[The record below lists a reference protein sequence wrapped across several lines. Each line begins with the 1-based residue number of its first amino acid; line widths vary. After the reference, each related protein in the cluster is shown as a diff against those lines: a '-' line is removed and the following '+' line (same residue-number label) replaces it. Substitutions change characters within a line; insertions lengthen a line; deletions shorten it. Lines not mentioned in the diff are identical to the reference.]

1 MQQSIDGNRRAR
13 VWQALSMLIGAA
25 ALAGCAGGAW
35 LDSPSESDLPL
46 GHTQSYPTAVGQD
59 RGAAAHLDDSEADAP
74 REEKPHPLP
83 ATPLAAVPAHL
94 RQFQKAPQPIAIKTP
109 NAPAEPIAITMPPRA
124 ADAPSIP
131 PTSPVT
137 PAAAPANPVAP
148 VSNPAEPPVSV
159 PLAAGPNIVQPLSPP
174 AAAAASAAEAVPK
187 GDAGA
192 AVAASEDRQAIIER
206 ARGELTAALEAEIRE
221 RRAQNS
227 ADEELPRLEQ
237 QLRLLYVAA
246 NRLDDAVTSV
256 ESLDEPQREAFKNAM
271 FGVGVWMSPDEA
283 RRAPL
288 RSAKVLRS
296 LRDATTELAAAS
308 KLELRTLAFCERVE
322 QFGWFTEF
330 TRNEFR
336 PKQQVILYVEIENF
350 AAEKKGATYET
361 ELQGSYQIFD
371 EGGRIVAER
380 QLPLDRETCRNYRRD
395 YFLAYPMYLPD
406 TIEPGRYRLELTV
419 EDLKASG
426 EYQGRKFGEGMIEFA
441 IRQ

>member
-1 MQQSIDGNRRAR
+1 MQLLQGYGFARAR
-13 VWQALSMLIGAA
+13 RMLVPLLCCA
-25 ALAGCAGGAW
+25 ALVGCAGGAW
-35 LDSPSESDLPL
+35 RESPAEADLPL
-46 GHTQSYPTAVGQD
+46 DFAAHPYPTVVD
-59 RGAAAHLDDSEADAP
+59 PNAP
-74 REEKPHPLP
+74 PPPQAKAKQRAEERPQALP

-94 RQFQKAPQPIAIKTP
+94 RQRQTPPVPIAIKSQYSGD
-109 NAPAEPIAITMPPRA
+109 PIPISLPPRA
-124 ADAPSIP
+124 ANSPNTAPTPTTSTPAP
-131 PTSPVT
+131 PAALPASAAPAST
-137 PAAAPANPVAP
+137 PAAATPNSATVG
-148 VSNPAEPPVSV
+148 SG
-159 PLAAGPNIVQPLSPP
+159 LNIVRP
-174 AAAAASAAEAVPK
+174 AAAPVVSPATALSAEPIGNSAT
-187 GDAGA
+187 
-192 AVAASEDRQAIIER
+192 AVAAGEDRQAKIDR
-206 ARGELTAALEAEIRE
+206 ARDELIADLEAEIRE
-221 RRAQNS
+221 RRSRS
-227 ADEELPRLEQ
+227 ATDEALPRLEQ
-237 QLRLLYVAA
+237 QLRLLYLAA
-246 NRLDDAVTSV
+246 NRLDEAVTSV
-256 ESLDEPQREAFKNAM
+256 ESLDEPQRESFKHAM
-271 FGVGVWMSPDEA
+271 FGLGVWMSPDEA

-330 TRNEFR
+330 SRNEFR

-350 AAEKKGATYET
+350 AAEKKGASYET

-406 TIEPGRYRLELTV
+406 SIEPGRYRLELTV

-426 EYQGRKFGEGMIEFA
+426 DYQGRKFGEGMIEFT

>member
-1 MQQSIDGNRRAR
+1 MQQLPGQGLARAR
-13 VWQALSMLIGAA
+13 RILVPLWCCA

-35 LDSPSESDLPL
+35 LESPAEADLPL
-46 GHTQSYPTAVGQD
+46 DFASQPYPTVVDPNAPPPRQAKKPTDD
-59 RGAAAHLDDSEADAP
+59 RPKD
-74 REEKPHPLP
+74 LP
-83 ATPLAAVPAHL
+83 ATPLAAVPPHL
-94 RQFQKAPQPIAIKTP
+94 RKHKSLPAPIPIETQRSG
-109 NAPAEPIAITMPPRA
+109 EPIAITLPPQA
-124 ADAPSIP
+124 ATP
-131 PTSPVT
+131 PTVASPA
-137 PAAAPANPVAP
+137 PAAASGPATPPAATAAAP
-148 VSNPAEPPVSV
+148 PAAPTASV
-159 PLAAGPNIVQPLSPP
+159 TPGPGPNTVQTEPVVAVASAASPEP
-174 AAAAASAAEAVPK
+174 AGKIAAAAAS
-187 GDAGA
+187 G
-192 AVAASEDRQAIIER
+192 EDRAAKIDRAQAQLI
-206 ARGELTAALEAEIRE
+206 ADLDAEIRQ
-221 RRAQNS
+221 RRSQN
-227 ADEELPRLEQ
+227 ATDEALPRLEQ
-237 QLRLLYVAA
+237 QLRLLYLAA

-271 FGVGVWMSPDEA
+271 FGLGVWMSPDEA

-330 TRNEFR
+330 SRNEFR

-350 AAEKKGATYET
+350 AAEKKGSTYET

-395 YFLAYPMYLPD
+395 YFLAYPMYMPD
-406 TIEPGRYRLELTV
+406 AIDPGRYRLELTI

-426 EYQGRKFGEGMIEFA
+426 DYQGRKFGEGMIEFT

>member
-1 MQQSIDGNRRAR
+1 MMQQLQDHGIARAR
-13 VWQALSMLIGAA
+13 RMLVPLMCCA
-25 ALAGCAGGAW
+25 ALVGCAGGAW
-35 LDSPSESDLPL
+35 LESPAEADLPL
-46 GHTQSYPTAVGQD
+46 GFAAQPYPTVVDPNAPPPRSVKKPADDRPQD
-59 RGAAAHLDDSEADAP
+59 
-74 REEKPHPLP
+74 LP
-83 ATPLAAVPAHL
+83 ATPLAAVPPHL
-94 RQFQKAPQPIAIKTP
+94 RKHPTLPAPIPVKTQQSG
-109 NAPAEPIAITMPPRA
+109 EPIAITLPPP
-124 ADAPSIP
+124 APSPPSAPSPAPAAQPAPATPAAPAQAPPPAAP
-131 PTSPVT
+131 PTS
-137 PAAAPANPVAP
+137 
-148 VSNPAEPPVSV
+148 VSLSS
-159 PLAAGPNIVQPLSPP
+159 GSNIVQPAP
-174 AAAAASAAEAVPK
+174 APVIAVASAGPAGSAEA
-187 GDAGA
+187 
-192 AVAASEDRQAIIER
+192 AVVTSQDRQARIDH
-206 ARGELTAALEAEIRE
+206 ARDELIADLEAVIRE

-237 QLRLLYVAA
+237 QLRLLYLAA

-256 ESLDEPQREAFKNAM
+256 DSLDEPQREAFKNAM
-271 FGVGVWMSPDEA
+271 FGLGVWMSPDEA

-296 LRDATTELAAAS
+296 LRDATTDLAGAS

-330 TRNEFR
+330 SRNEFR

-350 AAEKKGATYET
+350 AAEKKGSTYET

-406 TIEPGRYRLELTV
+406 SIDPGRYRLELTI

-426 EYQGRKFGEGMIEFA
+426 DYQGRKFGEGMIEFT